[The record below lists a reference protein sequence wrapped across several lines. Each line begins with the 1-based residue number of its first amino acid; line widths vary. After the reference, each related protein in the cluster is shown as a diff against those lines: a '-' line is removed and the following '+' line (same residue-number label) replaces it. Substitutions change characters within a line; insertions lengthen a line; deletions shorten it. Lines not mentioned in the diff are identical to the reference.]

1 MNCFAPSLHPL
12 ARQGVLLIMLGVAG
26 AAMAQLD
33 DQPAASPTP
42 GSIQRGI
49 WEADM
54 PGGAYIVRLA
64 SITSVS
70 MHEYL
75 VDAAARVTEVNI
87 GTTGTELV
95 RFYYIEPNIPKAPDG
110 VGQGLMNVAK
120 EKAENV
126 AERVAP
132 DNDVWRKVIKN
143 YPMTTHART
152 IEYRVASKESLQ
164 KLFDSIKQAWLRD
177 SGGVFKP

>member
-1 MNCFAPSLHPL
+1 
-12 ARQGVLLIMLGVAG
+12 
-26 AAMAQLD
+26 
-33 DQPAASPTP
+33 
-42 GSIQRGI
+42 
-49 WEADM
+49 M
-54 PGGAYIVRLA
+54 PGGTYIVRLA
-64 SITSVS
+64 SITSIS
-70 MHEYL
+70 SQEYV

-110 VGQGLMNVAK
+110 IGQGSMDAVK
-120 EKAENV
+120 DKAE
-126 AERVAP
+126 ALADRVAP

-152 IEYRVASKESLQ
+152 IEYRLASKESLQ
-164 KLFDSIKQAWLRD
+164 KLFDSVKQAWLRD